1 MVADCV
7 TKGNV
12 VADVGC
18 DHAYISIYLVEGKIA
33 PKTIALDV
41 NEGPLLR
48 AQENIISYGMGNLI
62 TTRLSDGLHMLEP
75 NEVDSIVIAG
85 MGGPLMIKILE
96 EGSECVKAAKE
107 LILQPQSEIWR
118 VREYLHNL
126 NFEITKEDMCI
137 DEGKY
142 YTVLYAQPQFL
153 RGCVALPQSLG
164 GGAAMSQSLGGCS
177 ALSQSIGGGAVLSHE
192 KRDSATLP
200 REEGSFREER
210 EVTKETKELYNR
222 YGRYLLENKHP
233 ILKQF
238 LEKERTKAYQI
249 KENLESNSTPK
260 NRERYAELLKE
271 IEMLED
277 ALQYYRS

>member
-1 MVADCV
+1 MNLSKRLRMVADCV

-18 DHAYISIYLVEGKIA
+18 DHAYISIYLVEKKVA
-33 PKTIALDV
+33 PRTIALDV

-48 AQENIISYGMGNLI
+48 AQENILSYGFENLI
-62 TTRLSDGLHMLEP
+62 TTRLSDGLHKLKPKEA
-75 NEVDSIVIAG
+75 DSIIIAG

-142 YTVLYAQPQFL
+142 YTVLYASQPHQ
-153 RGCVALPQSLG
+153 RWGCDALPHDKCSTLSKENQGSL
-164 GGAAMSQSLGGCS
+164 
-177 ALSQSIGGGAVLSHE
+177 
-192 KRDSATLP
+192 
-200 REEGSFREER
+200 REER
-210 EVTKETKELYNR
+210 EDVTKELRELYNR
-222 YGRYLLENKHP
+222 YGKYLLERKHP
-233 ILKQF
+233 ILQQY
-238 LEKERTKAYQI
+238 LEKEKAKSMKI
-249 KENLESNSTPK
+249 KEGLENNSTLK
-260 NRERYAELLKE
+260 SQERYAQLQKE
-271 IEMLED
+271 IEILD
-277 ALQYYRS
+277 AALQYYQS

>member
-1 MVADCV
+1 MNLSKRLRMVADCV

-48 AQENIISYGMGNLI
+48 AQENIASYGFESLI
-62 TTRLSDGLHMLEP
+62 STRLSDGLHKLKP

-85 MGGPLMIKILE
+85 MGGPLMIRILE
-96 EGSECVKAAKE
+96 EGSECVKTAKE

-142 YTVLYAQPQFL
+142 YTVLHA
-153 RGCVALPQSLG
+153 RPQSLWG
-164 GGAAMSQSLGGCS
+164 RTALLHNKPDTTSLFHEKPNTTT
-177 ALSQSIGGGAVLSHE
+177 LSHE
-192 KRDSATLP
+192 KGHPAALS
-200 REEGSFREER
+200 REDRESFGEKKEDDTNQREA
-210 EVTKETKELYNR
+210 LYNR
-222 YGRYLLENKHP
+222 YGRYLLEKQHP
-233 ILKQF
+233 VLLQF
-238 LEKERTKAYQI
+238 LEKEKAKTLEV
-249 KENLESNSTPK
+249 KESLKNNSTLK
-260 NRERYAELLKE
+260 SKERYAELLRE
-271 IEMLED
+271 IDVLDAALE
-277 ALQYYRS
+277 YYKS

>member
-1 MVADCV
+1 MNLSKRLRMVADCV

-18 DHAYISIYLVEGKIA
+18 DHAYISIYLVERKVA
-33 PKTIALDV
+33 PRTIALDV

-48 AQENIISYGMGNLI
+48 AQENILSYGLENLI
-62 TTRLSDGLHMLEP
+62 TTRLSDGLHKLKPKEA
-75 NEVDSIVIAG
+75 DSIIIAG

-142 YTVLYAQPQFL
+142 YTVLYASQPHQ
-153 RGCVALPQSLG
+153 RCGCDALPHQKGS
-164 GGAAMSQSLGGCS
+164 SD
-177 ALSQSIGGGAVLSHE
+177 ILSHQE
-192 KRDSATLP
+192 LGCDSLPHDKCCSTLLK
-200 REEGSFREER
+200 ENQSSLREER
-210 EVTKETKELYNR
+210 EDVTKELRELYNR
-222 YGRYLLENKHP
+222 YGKYLLERKHP
-233 ILKQF
+233 ILQQY
-238 LEKERTKAYQI
+238 LEKEKAKSMKI
-249 KENLESNSTPK
+249 KESLEINGSLKSQ
-260 NRERYAELLKE
+260 ERYAQLQKE
-271 IEMLED
+271 IEILD
-277 ALQYYRS
+277 AALQYYQS

>member
-1 MVADCV
+1 MVADSV

-48 AQENIISYGMGNLI
+48 AQENIISYGMENLI
-62 TTRLSDGLHMLEP
+62 TTRLSDGLHMLKP

-85 MGGPLMIKILE
+85 MGGALMIRILE
-96 EGSECVKAAKE
+96 EGSECVAAAKE

-142 YTVLYAQPQFL
+142 YTVLYAQPQS
-153 RGCVALPQSLG
+153 RGCTSLL
-164 GGAAMSQSLGGCS
+164 Q
-177 ALSQSIGGGAVLSHE
+177 E
-192 KRDSATLP
+192 NRDS
-200 REEGSFREER
+200 FCEER
-210 EVTKETKELYNR
+210 EVTKDAEELYNR

-233 ILKQF
+233 VLQQF
-238 LEKERTKAYQI
+238 LEKERAKAYQI
-249 KENLESNSTPK
+249 RENLESISTLK

>member
-18 DHAYISIYLVEGKIA
+18 DHAYISIYLVEGKVA

-48 AQENIISYGMGNLI
+48 AQENIASYGMEGLI
-62 TTRLSDGLHMLEP
+62 TTRLSDGLHKLKP
-75 NEVDSIVIAG
+75 NEADSIVIAG

-96 EGSECVKAAKE
+96 EGSECVATAKE

-142 YTVLYAQPQFL
+142 YTVLHAQPHQ
-153 RGCVALPQSLG
+153 RCGCATLPHQELDCDALPHDKCG
-164 GGAAMSQSLGGCS
+164 RDA
-177 ALSQSIGGGAVLSHE
+177 LSHE
-192 KRDSATLP
+192 KCDCDALSG
-200 REEGSFREER
+200 EHHESFCKER
-210 EVTKETKELYNR
+210 EDVTREMSDLYNR
-222 YGRYLLENKHP
+222 YGKYLLEKQHP

-238 LEKERTKAYQI
+238 LEKEKAKSIRI
-249 KENLESNSTPK
+249 KESLENNSTPK
-260 NRERYAELLKE
+260 SQERYTELLKE
-271 IEMLED
+271 IEMLNA
-277 ALQYYRS
+277 ALQYYKS

>member
-18 DHAYISIYLVEGKIA
+18 DHAYISIYLVEGKVA

-48 AQENIISYGMGNLI
+48 AQENIASYGMEGLI
-62 TTRLSDGLHMLEP
+62 TTRLSDGLHKLKP
-75 NEVDSIVIAG
+75 NEADSIVIAG

-96 EGSECVKAAKE
+96 EGSECVATAKE

-142 YTVLYAQPQFL
+142 YTVLHAQPHQ
-153 RGCVALPQSLG
+153 RCGCDTLPHQELYCDALPHDKCG
-164 GGAAMSQSLGGCS
+164 RDA
-177 ALSQSIGGGAVLSHE
+177 LSHE
-192 KRDSATLP
+192 KCDCDALSG
-200 REEGSFREER
+200 EHHESFCKER
-210 EVTKETKELYNR
+210 EDITKEMSELYNR
-222 YGRYLLENKHP
+222 YGKYLLEKQHP

-238 LEKERTKAYQI
+238 LEKEKAKSIRI
-249 KENLESNSTPK
+249 KESLENNSTPK
-260 NRERYAELLKE
+260 SQERYTELLKE
-271 IEMLED
+271 IEMLNA
-277 ALQYYRS
+277 ALQYYKS

>member
-1 MVADCV
+1 MNLSKRLRMVADCV

-48 AQENIISYGMGNLI
+48 AQENIMSYGMGNLI
-62 TTRLSDGLHMLEP
+62 TTRLSDGLHKLEP

-142 YTVLYAQPQFL
+142 YTVLYAQPQSL
-153 RGCVALPQSLG
+153 WGC
-164 GGAAMSQSLGGCS
+164 
-177 ALSQSIGGGAVLSHE
+177 
-192 KRDSATLP
+192 DTLP
-200 REEGSFREER
+200 RENRDGFCEER
-210 EVTKETKELYNR
+210 EVTKETEELYNR
-222 YGRYLLENKHP
+222 YGRSLLEHKHP

-238 LEKERTKAYQI
+238 LEKEKAKSYQI